1 MEAPQRIET
10 TRLVLRKPTLAD
22 ADSIFSRYAGDSLVT
37 RYVGWPRHKTV
48 EQTRAFLTYSDAEWS
63 RWPAGPYL
71 IECSMDH
78 QLLGGTG
85 LGFESR
91 TIATTGYV
99 LAQDSWG
106 RGYATEALGAMVALA
121 RDLAVERLFALCHAD
136 HRASARVLEKC
147 GFQMEARLE
156 GFAEFPNL
164 KPRHPEDCLR
174 YVWERYPPA

>member
-1 MEAPQRIET
+1 MDAPQRVET

-37 RYVGWPRHKTV
+37 RYVGWPRHQTV
-48 EQTRAFLTYSDAEWS
+48 EQTRAFLTFSDAEWS

-71 IECSMDH
+71 IESRIDH

-91 TIATTGYV
+91 SIATTGYV

-121 RDLAVERLFALCHAD
+121 RDLAIERLFALCHAD
-136 HRASARVLEKC
+136 HRASAWVLEKC

-164 KPRHPEDCLR
+164 KPGHREDCLR
-174 YVWERYPPA
+174 YVWERYHPA